1 MWSSALYMYRYFWK
15 FDRLLSSAWSAYMQ
29 PVHAAAR
36 EVMEHLLS
44 LWRLQQRNILSDCC
58 WSFRSPSLRLDV
70 ILYCRFFTSFSV
82 LIENKSGMRFGFP
95 RYQWS
100 QHVSATFKPIQGRSP
115 AITEGRERIV
125 VASWKRQIYLQMLTI
140 DDID

>member
-15 FDRLLSSAWSAYMQ
+15 FDRLLSGAWSAYMQ
-29 PVHAAAR
+29 PVHAAAL

-58 WSFRSPSLRLDV
+58 WSFRSRSLRLDV

-82 LIENKSGMRFGFP
+82 LIENKSGMRSGFP
-95 RYQWS
+95 RYQWL
-100 QHVSATFKPIQGRSP
+100 QHVSATFKPIQGRLT

-140 DDID
+140 NDID